1 MPKAQPK
8 AERFS
13 QHLCKSPILTP
24 PKPLLAPYKLNNPL
38 HLLLFAGLPPTSTP
52 NMSCYYVCCSPS
64 YRTVR
69 TTRRTYSYCR
79 PCYTSCCSPCYTSCY
94 RSCCSPRYISCCS
107 PCYTS
112 YCSPC
117 SYRRCY
123 TRYYYPSYCTYSSGC
138 CYC

>member
-1 MPKAQPK
+1 MQRTALISMGPRNHIKVLPTLSSSHHSSW
-8 AERFS
+8 F
-13 QHLCKSPILTP
+13 T
-24 PKPLLAPYKLNNPL
+24 LLGEL
-38 HLLLFAGLPPTSTP
+38 GLPPTSTP

-69 TTRRTYSYCR
+69 TTRRYCR

-117 SYRRCY
+117 YTSYCSPCSYRRCY